1 MAIDLKGLIDAVA
14 TQVTASAADEHE
26 ASVLLFAATQL
37 LQQKWQAAQQTAE
50 EARAALVLE
59 KRAVESGRSVA
70 EQKADAA
77 ELLNKAPSKVTA
89 QDVLN
94 VVIARPELAPVE
106 PRLEDRAPVAPPPP
120 IKTLEAGADPEP

>member
-1 MAIDLKGLIDAVA
+1 MAIDLKQTIDALA
-14 TQVTASAADEHE
+14 AQITAAAADEHE

-37 LQQKWQAAQQTAE
+37 LQQKWQVAQQLAE
-50 EARAALVLE
+50 ESRAALVLE

-70 EQKADAA
+70 DQKADAA

-94 VVIARPELAPVE
+94 VVIARPQLPPSP
-106 PRLEDRAPVAPPPP
+106 PRLEDATPAKP
-120 IKTLEAGADPEP
+120 